1 MSRAPRYRLA
11 FVAVAIL
18 LLELLCRI
26 GVIDRLTMQPPS
38 AMVRD
43 LVVLI
48 ASGSMNHAMLKTFT
62 NVAIACAAAVIAG
75 IVCGVALHGGRAIRQ
90 VLEPLFATY
99 YAIPA
104 CPIGAPAISISLAWT
119 A

>member
-1 MSRAPRYRLA
+1 MSRAGRYRLA

-38 AMVRD
+38 ALVRD

-48 ASGSMNHAMLKTFT
+48 ASGSMNHAMLKTFM

-75 IVCGVALHGGRAIRQ
+75 IVCGVALHGRRAIRQ

-104 CPIGAPAISISLAWT
+104 CPIGAPAISTSPAWT